1 VGRQRRG
8 ERRWKGV
15 SGVADGTVKGGGVA
29 ALPVEA
35 RPDSEA
41 AHGQHG
47 HDRLRMRSRSE
58 WALDTGCLYGAAR
71 RQCCPGQPIR
81 AQRVVA

>member
-1 VGRQRRG
+1 VEGSEWGGRWHGEGRRRG
-8 ERRWKGV
+8 GL
-15 SGVADGTVKGGGVA
+15 TGGGA
-29 ALPVEA
+29 EA

-58 WALDTGCLYGAAR
+58 WALDMGCLYGAAR

-81 AQRVVA
+81 AQRVAA